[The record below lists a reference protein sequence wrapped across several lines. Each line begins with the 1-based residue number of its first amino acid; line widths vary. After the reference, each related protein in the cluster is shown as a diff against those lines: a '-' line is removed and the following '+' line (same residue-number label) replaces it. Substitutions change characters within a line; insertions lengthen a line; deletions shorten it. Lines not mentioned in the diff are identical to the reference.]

1 MVTENVPVAASAAAV
16 NVTVLNAGS
25 DGGLNE
31 ALTPLG
37 RPEAEKLTAPLNPFC
52 GVTVT
57 MLPLLAPCVTDKLF
71 GEVASVKLG
80 GGADA
85 GQLLT
90 RFAALMVPMPVAKS
104 QPTF

>member
-25 DGGLNE
+25 DGGLNA

-52 GVTVT
+52 GVMVIT
-57 MLPLLAPCVTDKLF
+57 LPPLVPCVTGKLF
-71 GEVASVKLG
+71 GEAASAKLG
-80 GGADA
+80 EGAAA

-90 RFAALMVPMPVAKS
+90 RFVALMVPMPVAKS
-104 QPTF
+104 QP